1 MIIDGSLVGYTYSED
16 LVNRV
21 RLLRRKGLIEKF
33 ENIAMI
39 KGQDEEFGEIMIN
52 TDSGRLVRPLLILER
67 GRILLTKEMVDD
79 LDRPKTDERKL

>member
-33 ENIAMI
+33 VNIAMI
-39 KGQDEEFGEIMIN
+39 KGKDE
-52 TDSGRLVRPLLILER
+52 
-67 GRILLTKEMVDD
+67 
-79 LDRPKTDERKL
+79 